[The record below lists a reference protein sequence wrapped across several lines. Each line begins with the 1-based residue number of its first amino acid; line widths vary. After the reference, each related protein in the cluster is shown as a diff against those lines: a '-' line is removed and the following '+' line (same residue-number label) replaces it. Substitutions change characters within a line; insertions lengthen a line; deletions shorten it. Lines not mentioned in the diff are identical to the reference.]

1 MSTRCDNAIRL
12 GVLAFVSVGLLCAAD
27 SQGSATDQIYK
38 LSEVDIQPCATTQIK
53 PRVPDEL
60 MRATHLVVQ
69 VVVEFTVNAD
79 GTVSDPVAIKN
90 NDARYVELTRQAIL
104 KWRFSPA
111 KVGGRSVRCR
121 MLLPFNYDLSG

>member
-1 MSTRCDNAIRL
+1 MSTHSANAIRL
-12 GVLAFVSVGLLCAAD
+12 GVLAFVSAGLLCATD
-27 SQGSATDQIYK
+27 SHDSATEHIYK
-38 LSEVDIQPCATTQIK
+38 LSEVDVQPRATTQVK

-60 MRATHLVVQ
+60 MRATHVAVQ

-104 KWRFSPA
+104 QWRFSPA
-111 KVGGRSVRCR
+111 KVRGSSVRCK
-121 MLLPFNYDLSG
+121 MPLAFNYDLGG